1 MIVMKFGGT
10 SVKNADSIKNII
22 EIIKN
27 RNTKSIV
34 VVSAFATV
42 TNTMVQIVESI
53 KLNNINQVVS
63 EIHKLKALH
72 TEISENLN
80 ILDDV
85 KDVINYEFDRLN
97 MFATAI
103 NIIGE
108 VSNKSKD
115 LIYSYGERLSSYI
128 ISKYAQKANL
138 NCVHI
143 NSSEIIITD
152 DNYTEAEVDFIETDL
167 QIHQKL
173 MPLFEDF
180 DTIICGGFIGG
191 TKEKNITTLGRG
203 GSDYSAGIIAA
214 SVNADLLDIY
224 TDVDGILTTDP
235 NLIPDAKLIKK
246 LSYIEAA
253 ELAYFGAKVLHPKT
267 IFPAVKKN
275 IEVRVLNSFNVN
287 CEGTRIIGIKT
298 NQNALKAI
306 AFRKGITII
315 NITSNRMLG
324 AYGFLSKVFE
334 IFKKYE
340 TSVDLVSTSEVS
352 VSLTIDN
359 KFNVDNIIEGL
370 SAFSSIEVFDNKAI
384 ISVIGEGIRTTSGI
398 SARFFGVL
406 KDINISMV
414 SVGASE
420 INLSIVVDEINL
432 KNAVELL
439 HNEFFTDNLDYSIF
453 AELKK

>member
-10 SVKNADSIKNII
+10 SVKNAESINTVLNII
-22 EIIKN
+22 SL

-42 TNTMVQIVESI
+42 TNSLVKIINLI
-53 KLNNINQVVS
+53 KSKDLEAVIN
-63 EIHKLKALH
+63 
-72 TEISENLN
+72 EISQLKSLHQKVSSDLGVYDSVRDFLE
-80 ILDDV
+80 
-85 KDVINYEFDRLN
+85 YEFDKLK
-97 MFATAI
+97 MFAVAVD
-103 NIIGE
+103 IIGE

-115 LIYSYGERLSSYI
+115 FIYSYGERLSSLI
-128 ISKYAQKANL
+128 ISEFAKKIGV
-138 NCVHI
+138 NCTHI

-152 DNYTEAEVDFIETDL
+152 DNYTEAEVDFIETDI
-167 QIHQKL
+167 QINNKL
-173 MPLFEDF
+173 IPLLDKY
-180 DTIICGGFIGG
+180 DTVFCGGFIGG
-191 TKEKNITTLGRG
+191 TKEGNITTLGRG

-214 SVNADLLDIY
+214 SVNAELLDIY

-235 NLIPDAKLIKK
+235 NIIPEAKLIKK

-275 IEVRVLNSFNVN
+275 IEVRVLNTFNTN

-306 AFRKGITII
+306 AFRKGITVI

-334 IFKKYE
+334 IFKKNE

-359 KFNVDNIIEGL
+359 RFNVEKIIDEL
-370 SAFSSIEVFDNKAI
+370 SAFSSIEVFDNKSI
-384 ISVIGEGIRTTSGI
+384 ISVIGESIRNTSGI
-398 SARFFGVL
+398 AARFFGVL

-432 KNAVELL
+432 KKAVELL
-439 HNEFFTDNLDYSIF
+439 HNEFFTNELDYSIF